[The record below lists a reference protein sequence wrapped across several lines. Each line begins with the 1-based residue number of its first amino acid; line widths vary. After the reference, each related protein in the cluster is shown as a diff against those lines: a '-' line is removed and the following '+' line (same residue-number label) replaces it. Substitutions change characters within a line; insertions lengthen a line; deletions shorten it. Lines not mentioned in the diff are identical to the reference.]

1 MFRLFIRFT
10 NYILKLVLE
19 KVKHFLELILKNI
32 FCNARKVDITM
43 ILAFDKIKELA
54 DKQGISLNTLEERL
68 GYSTNYL
75 YSLKK
80 GNPKSDRLQEIADY
94 FNVSTDYLLGRTD
107 NPKIAS
113 DNDDATVDL
122 KKAVAGSMAFDGKP
136 LTEDEI
142 NYLADVF
149 EAQLKMKK

>member
-1 MFRLFIRFT
+1 
-10 NYILKLVLE
+10 
-19 KVKHFLELILKNI
+19 
-32 FCNARKVDITM
+32 M

-107 NPKIAS
+107 NPRIAS
-113 DNDDATVDL
+113 NDTASEYTTEDL
-122 KKAVAGSMAFDGKP
+122 RKMARNAKTFDGKP
-136 LTEDEI
+136 LTDEDVDAITNIIEI
-142 NYLADVF
+142 YL
-149 EAQLKMKK
+149 KGRK

>member
-1 MFRLFIRFT
+1 MFPTF
-10 NYILKLVLE
+10 E
-19 KVKHFLELILKNI
+19 
-32 FCNARKVDITM
+32 
-43 ILAFDKIKELA
+43 KIKELA
-54 DKQGISLNTLEERL
+54 DKKGISINRLEEQL
-68 GYSTNYL
+68 GFSRNTIYNMKT
-75 YSLKK
+75 KK
-80 GNPKSDRLQEIADY
+80 PNAERVAAIADY